1 MYMGGIFF
9 TFHLVHSPDF
19 QPFIIRRKIIFKKK
33 EAIAAAYAC
42 LWGGD
47 DYKSGN

>member
-19 QPFIIRRKIIFKKK
+19 QPFIIRRKIILKKK
-33 EAIAAAYAC
+33 
-42 LWGGD
+42 LLQQPMPV
-47 DYKSGN
+47 